1 MLSLSPLVLT
11 RLLLLLMLRLELTLI
26 RVNAAGGAAQM
37 DVAFTLIFAVELLIN
52 IFAHWFWPFVSS
64 GWWAIPFYNDYKF
77 IIIIIIL

>member
-1 MLSLSPLVLT
+1 MLT
-11 RLLLLLMLRLELTLI
+11 RLLLLLLLRLELTLI
-26 RVNAAGGAAQM
+26 RVNAAGGGASQM
-37 DVAFTLIFAVELLIN
+37 DVAFTLIFAVELLVN